1 MKIRMLA
8 FVFAASAVWG
18 QNTAGGTGP
27 FQVVMEED
35 STLPAHTVYR
45 PADLAKL
52 HGQKLPIIAWGN
64 GGCIGDGA
72 AFQIFL
78 KEIVSNGFLAI
89 ASGVKGTGAP
99 PPGVGGTPGGPQGG
113 LPAGPPP
120 GGFTTSSQLI
130 DAINWA
136 DAENSRKESK
146 YFGKI
151 DTSHVA
157 VMGQSCG
164 GVQAIAV
171 ATDPRVTLVGIWN

>member
-1 MKIRMLA
+1 MKISVLA
-8 FVFAASAVWG
+8 LVFAASSVWG
-18 QNTAGGTGP
+18 NTAGGAGP
-27 FQVVMEED
+27 FEVVMEED

-89 ASGVKGTGAP
+89 ASGAKGTGAP
-99 PPGVGGTPGGPQGG
+99 PPGAGGTPAGP
-113 LPAGPPP
+113 LPSGPPP

-130 DAINWA
+130 DAI
-136 DAENSRKESK
+136 
-146 YFGKI
+146 
-151 DTSHVA
+151 
-157 VMGQSCG
+157 
-164 GVQAIAV
+164 
-171 ATDPRVTLVGIWN
+171 